1 MRMTLS
7 QDPFITNNQ
16 GKPWREQGRWPCH
29 WIAYPDASEPPYATA
44 YHLRFSAE
52 NAAEIIIHVSAD
64 ERYELFLDGEL
75 VGRGPER
82 GDPDNW
88 FFESY
93 RLALEPGEHHLA
105 ARVWTLGPLRAIAQ
119 MSVQPGFL
127 LCAEGGWHETLSTGV
142 AAWRCKRLPGYEFSV
157 PQQTY
162 WRGARI
168 SLDGRA
174 FPWDFELGAGDG
186 WQEAAMGEAA
196 AGRIMDL
203 VWHDVHR
210 LQPATLPPMLDTPLR
225 AGRVR
230 CVAAVHSLD
239 TQETPVS
246 LADNLPDEQAAWQAL
261 LLGED
266 SLTIP
271 PNSRRRV
278 VVDMEEYYCLWPSLT
293 VSGGQGGSIRLAS
306 AESLYLRPEAMSHEK
321 GHRDAIDGKYFVGVG
336 DLFLP
341 DGGPMRRFTP
351 HWWQAGRYWEVTV
364 ETGAESLTLHA
375 LSLRETRYPLE
386 MESRF
391 QASDER
397 LEAIL
402 PMLVR
407 GVQMSC
413 HETYYDAPYYEEL
426 MYAGDAR
433 LEMLLPYVMT
443 PDDRLPRK
451 AIRMFDSSRLAS
463 GLLQSRY
470 PSWEKQVIPPFAL
483 WWVMML
489 RDYAYWRDDPD
500 YVRRFLPGMRATLEG
515 FQRFMDGDG
524 LLHAPE
530 GWNFMDWLD
539 EWPEGVPP
547 GGANGRSGVMNW
559 QLVWALVQAADLEA
573 SLGEPELAR
582 LWRRRAEALAQQVT
596 AHFWDES
603 RGLLAEDEA
612 KRHFSEHSQALA
624 LLSGLLDETHRARV
638 GEGLVTDP
646 NLLLTS
652 YYFSHYLFEAY
663 RLLGR
668 VDKLQERL
676 TQWNALSELGL
687 KTTVEKPEPTRS
699 DCHGWS
705 AHPLYHYFTTILGVR
720 PGELGFRTVT
730 IRPQLGGL
738 AWARG
743 ALIHPLGE
751 IGVEVRVEGDQLR
764 ARVTLPDGLTGVL
777 HLNGRAIPLAAGETM
792 VE

>member
-1 MRMTLS
+1 MRIPLS
-7 QDPFITNNQ
+7 QDPFIARNR

-29 WIAYPDASEPPYATA
+29 WIACPDAGDPPYAAA
-44 YHLRFSAE
+44 YHLPFAVE
-52 NAAEIIIHVSAD
+52 NAGEITIHVSAD
-64 ERYELFLDGEL
+64 ERYELFLDGERL
-75 VGRGPER
+75 GRGPER
-82 GDPDNW
+82 GDPDHW

-127 LCAEGGWHETLSTGV
+127 LCAEGGWQERLSTGV
-142 AAWRCKRLPGYEFSV
+142 AAWQCKRLPGYEFAV
-157 PQQTY
+157 PQQSY

-168 SLDGRA
+168 SLDGSV
-174 FPWDFELGAGDG
+174 FPWGFEQGAGDD
-186 WQEAAMGEAA
+186 WRPALVGEPAT
-196 AGRIMDL
+196 GRVMDL
-203 VWHDVHR
+203 AWHDVHR
-210 LQPATLPPMLDTPLR
+210 LQPATLPPMLDAPLR

-230 CVAAVHSLD
+230 CVSPIDSMDARR
-239 TQETPVS
+239 TPLS
-246 LADNLPDEQAAWQAL
+246 FADNRPDEQAAWQAL
-261 LLGED
+261 LLGQAP
-266 SLTIP
+266 LTIP

-278 VVDMEEYYCLWPSLT
+278 MVDMEEYYCLWPSLM
-293 VSGGQGGSIRLAS
+293 VSGGRDAVIRIAS

-321 GHRDAIDGKYFVGVG
+321 GHRDVIDGKYFVGVG
-336 DLFLP
+336 DSFQP
-341 DGGPMRRFTP
+341 DGGRRRFDP

-364 ETGAESLTLHA
+364 ETRTDPLILHE

-391 QASDER
+391 QASDEK

-426 MYAGDAR
+426 MYAGDTR
-433 LEMLLPYVMT
+433 LEMLLTYVMT
-443 PDDRLPRK
+443 ADDRLPRK
-451 AIRMFDSSRLAS
+451 ALRLFDSSRLAS

-489 RDYAYWRDDPD
+489 RDYAYWRDDPA

-515 FQRFMDGDG
+515 FQRFMDEDG

-559 QLVWALVQAADLEA
+559 QLVWTLVQAADLEA
-573 SLGEPELAR
+573 KLGEPELAA
-582 LWRRRAEALAQQVT
+582 LWRRRAEALARRAT
-596 AHFWDES
+596 ACFWDPS
-603 RGLLAEDEA
+603 RGLLAEDET

-624 LLSGLLDETHRARV
+624 LLSGLLEEPYRAQV

-646 NLLLTS
+646 GLLPAT

-668 VDKLQERL
+668 VDRFQERL
-676 TQWNALSELGL
+676 VQWNALSELGL

-705 AHPLYHYFTTILGVR
+705 AHPLYHYFTTILGIR
-720 PGELGFRTVT
+720 PGDVGFRTVT
-730 IRPQLGGL
+730 IHPQLGGL
-738 AWARG
+738 TWARG
-743 ALIHPLGE
+743 ALVHPLGE
-751 IGVEVRVEGDQLR
+751 IGVEVQVDGDGLQ
-764 ARVTLPDGLTGVL
+764 ARVALPDGLTGVL
-777 HLNGRAIPLAAGETM
+777 HLGGRAIPLAAGETM
-792 VE
+792 TKG